1 LNAVPRPSKK
11 KKKEDWVHE
20 NFGESLGLET
30 FEDDIR
36 NVIIRKSDPGMENR
50 KAIVMQ
56 GHLDMVHQKNSDT
69 FWFRHTRNRYVCWWR
84 LGKS

>member
-1 LNAVPRPSKK
+1 MK
-11 KKKEDWVHE
+11 
-20 NFGESLGLET
+20 NFGKSLGLET

-36 NVIIRKSDPGMENR
+36 NVIIRKPATPGMENR

-69 FWFRHTRNRYVCWWR
+69 ILISTHKESICMLMKT
-84 LGKS
+84 G